1 MDNEDGIEISQDFN
15 EEDPVGQID
24 VRPTE
29 REGYFTAKI
38 FLEEMPLDQMKNVI
52 QFLSDNI
59 HQIGSD
65 VIKHKS
71 LH

>member
-1 MDNEDGIEISQDFN
+1 MDNEDGIEIGQGFN
-15 EEDPVGQID
+15 DEDPVGQID
-24 VRPTE
+24 VRPAE
-29 REGYFTAKI
+29 REGYFTAQI
-38 FLEEMPLDQMKNVI
+38 FIEEMPLDQMKDVI